1 MRPDSAEIQFY
12 LRCSFVIYLLFFTYL
27 AFVLRRVVKA
37 AQERLQDGTAW
48 EHLCISVIFPRIFVS
63 SAFLFAIPI
72 GAFHLTFG
80 WYSSSTLS
88 ENLVGSSYRLPVLWS
103 DFRFH
108 RLALGFHA
116 GRLYPPKSFT
126 QGLRS
131 ASDSFRLAS
140 LRVHGNAALIS

>member
-27 AFVLRRVVKA
+27 AFVLRREVKA

-88 ENLVGSSYRLPVLWS
+88 ENLVEVLTVSLCSGVTSVFIGPLLAFMLAGSTPRKVLPRVYGVLAIPFAW
-103 DFRFH
+103 
-108 RLALGFHA
+108 LAYGF
-116 GRLYPPKSFT
+116 T
-126 QGLRS
+126 EMLR
-131 ASDSFRLAS
+131 
-140 LRVHGNAALIS
+140 